1 MHGGDRRGALARR
14 ARGALNPAK
23 RRNNRRRRN
32 RAIARRL
39 SPGRRFLVA
48 IAGIVV
54 LTAGGTV
61 GYMAIEH
68 MTALDALYMT
78 VITISTVGYE
88 EVKPLGEGGRIFTMG
103 LIVTGVGTAFYIF
116 AVVTQFV
123 VEGQLREIVGRA
135 AMKRRIEQLEG
146 HVVICGFGRM
156 GRVVAEE
163 VTRSGGEAVVIERDP
178 TREAE
183 LAEGGLLY
191 VIGSALEDRVLKD
204 AGLPRARAIVV
215 VTASD
220 ADNVY
225 ITLSART
232 MNPKVRIHARG
243 ESEAGLQ
250 HLRMAG
256 ADQAISAYQWGG
268 LRLAASIMRPSV
280 VDFLE
285 LSFPGRGAEVDLEEI
300 RVAEG
305 SALVGQTIG
314 AIEQSSTRLR
324 IVALKR
330 GDASS
335 TLIPDPSTR
344 IAAGDFLVAIGDR
357 DTLSRLG

>member
-1 MHGGDRRGALARR
+1 M
-14 ARGALNPAK
+14 N
-23 RRNNRRRRN
+23 
-32 RAIARRL
+32 
-39 SPGRRFLVA
+39 PGRRFLVA
-48 IAGIVV
+48 IVGIVV
-54 LTAGGTV
+54 LTVGGTA

-68 MTALDALYMT
+68 MALLDALYMT
-78 VITISTVGYE
+78 VITISTVGYA

-103 LIVTGVGTAFYIF
+103 LIVTGVGTAFYLF
-116 AVVTQFV
+116 AAVTQFV
-123 VEGQLREIVGRA
+123 VEGQLREFVGRA
-135 AMKRRIEQLEG
+135 AMKHRIDQLEG

-163 VTRSGGEAVVIERDP
+163 MARSGSAAVVIERDP
-178 TREAE
+178 AREME
-183 LAEGGLLY
+183 LAAGGLFY
-191 VIGSALEDRVLKD
+191 VIGSALEDRVLEE
-204 AGLPRARAIVV
+204 AGVRRARAIVV

-232 MNPKVRIHARG
+232 MNPTIRIHARG

-268 LRLAASIMRPSV
+268 VRLAASIVRPAV

-285 LSFPGRGAEVDLEEI
+285 LSFPGRGAEIDLEEV

-305 SALVGQTIG
+305 SALVGQPIATV
-314 AIEQSSTRLR
+314 EQSATRLR

-330 GDASS
+330 GGAP
-335 TLIPDPSTR
+335 TALIPDPATR
-344 IAAGDFLVAIGDR
+344 IEAGDFLVAIGDR
-357 DTLSRLG
+357 DTLRRLV

>member
-1 MHGGDRRGALARR
+1 MT
-14 ARGALNPAK
+14 
-23 RRNNRRRRN
+23 
-32 RAIARRL
+32 
-39 SPGRRFLVA
+39 PGRRFLIA
-48 IAGIVV
+48 IAGIAV
-54 LTAGGTV
+54 LITGGTA

-68 MTALDALYMT
+68 MPLIDALYMT

-88 EVKPLGEGGRIFTMG
+88 EVKPLGTGGRIFTMG
-103 LIVTGVGTAFYIF
+103 LIVTGVGTAFYLL

-123 VEGQLREIVGRA
+123 VEGQLREMVGRV
-135 AMKRRIEQLEG
+135 AMKRKIEQLES
-146 HVVICGFGRM
+146 HIVICGFGRM

-163 VTRSGGEAVVIERDP
+163 VARSGGQAVVIERDP
-178 TREAE
+178 AHESE
-183 LAEGGLLY
+183 LAASSLLY
-191 VIGSALEDRVLKD
+191 VIGSALEDRVLQE
-204 AGLPRARAIVV
+204 AGVRRARAIVV

-225 ITLSART
+225 ITLSARA
-232 MNPKVRIHARG
+232 MNPKILIHARG

-256 ADQAISAYQWGG
+256 ADQAVAAYQWGA

-305 SALVGQTIG
+305 STLVGQ
-314 AIEQSSTRLR
+314 AIAAVEQSSTRLR

-330 GDASS
+330 GGAPS
-335 TLIPDPSTR
+335 TLIPAPATR
-344 IAAGDFLVAIGDR
+344 IEAGDFLVAIGDR
-357 DTLSRLG
+357 ETLRRLG

>member
-1 MHGGDRRGALARR
+1 M
-14 ARGALNPAK
+14 N
-23 RRNNRRRRN
+23 
-32 RAIARRL
+32 
-39 SPGRRFLVA
+39 PGRRLLVA
-48 IAGIVV
+48 LAGIAV

-61 GYMAIEH
+61 GYMTIEH

-78 VITISTVGYE
+78 VITISTVGYA

-103 LIVTGVGTAFYIF
+103 LIATGVGAAFYLF
-116 AVVTQFV
+116 AAVTQFV

-135 AMKRRIEQLEG
+135 AMKRRIEQLQG

-163 VTRSGGEAVVIERDP
+163 VTRSGGQVVVVERDP
-178 TREAE
+178 AREVE
-183 LAEGGLLY
+183 LAAGSLSF
-191 VIGSALEDRVLKD
+191 VIGSALEDRVLEE
-204 AGLPRARAIVV
+204 AGVRRARAIVV

-225 ITLSART
+225 ITLSARA
-232 MNPKVRIHARG
+232 MNPKIAIHARG

-256 ADQAISAYQWGG
+256 ADHAISAYQWGG
-268 LRLAASIMRPSV
+268 IRLAASLMRPSV

-285 LSFPGRGAEVDLEEI
+285 LSFPGRGAEIDLEEI
-300 RVAEG
+300 RVGEG
-305 SALVGQTIG
+305 SALVGQ
-314 AIEQSSTRLR
+314 AIAAVEQSSTRLR

-330 GDASS
+330 GNAPSA
-335 TLIPDPSTR
+335 LIPDPATR
-344 IAAGDFLVAIGDR
+344 IETGDFLVAIGDR
-357 DTLSRLG
+357 DTLRRLG

>member
-1 MHGGDRRGALARR
+1 M
-14 ARGALNPAK
+14 
-23 RRNNRRRRN
+23 
-32 RAIARRL
+32 
-39 SPGRRFLVA
+39 SSGRSFLIA

-54 LTAGGTV
+54 LTIGGTI

-78 VITISTVGYE
+78 VITISTVGYG
-88 EVKPLGEGGRIFTMG
+88 EVKPLGTNGRIFTMG
-103 LIVTGVGTAFYIF
+103 LIVTGVGTAFYLF
-116 AVVTQFV
+116 ATITQFV
-123 VEGQLREIVGRA
+123 VEGQLRAIVGRA
-135 AMKRRIEQLEG
+135 AMKHKIDQLEG

-156 GRVVAEE
+156 GQVVAAE
-163 VTRSGGEAVVIERDP
+163 VARSGGRAVVIERDP
-178 TREAE
+178 AREVNLVA
-183 LAEGGLLY
+183 AGLPY
-191 VIGSALEDRVLKD
+191 VIGSALEDRVLEE
-204 AGLPRARAIVV
+204 AGLRRAFAIVA

-225 ITLSART
+225 ITLSARA
-232 MNPKVRIHARG
+232 MNPKIRIHARG
-243 ESEAGLQ
+243 ESEEGLR

-285 LSFPGRGAEVDLEEI
+285 LSFPGRGAEIDLEEI

-305 SALVGQTIG
+305 SALIGQ
-314 AIEQSSTRLR
+314 AIAVVEQSAKRLR

-330 GDASS
+330 GDAPS
-335 TLIPDPSTR
+335 TLIPAPATR
-344 IAAGDFLVAIGDR
+344 IEAGDFLVAIGDR
-357 DTLSRLG
+357 ETLRGLG

>member
-1 MHGGDRRGALARR
+1 MSRE
-14 ARGALNPAK
+14 
-23 RRNNRRRRN
+23 
-32 RAIARRL
+32 
-39 SPGRRFLVA
+39 RRFLVA

-68 MTALDALYMT
+68 MPALDALYMT

-88 EVKPLGEGGRIFTMG
+88 EVKPLGAGGRIFTMG
-103 LIVTGVGTAFYIF
+103 LIVTGVGTAFYLF
-116 AVVTQFV
+116 ATVTQFV
-123 VEGQLREIVGRA
+123 VEGQLQAVVGRV

-146 HVVICGFGRM
+146 HIVICGFGRM

-163 VTRSGGEAVVIERDP
+163 VTRSGGAAVVIERDP
-178 TREAE
+178 AREAE
-183 LAEGGLLY
+183 LAASSSLY
-191 VIGSALEDRVLKD
+191 AIGSALEDRVLEE
-204 AGLPRARAIVV
+204 AGVRRARAIVAA
-215 VTASD
+215 TASD

-225 ITLSART
+225 ITLSARAL
-232 MNPKVRIHARG
+232 NPKILIHARG

-256 ADQAISAYQWGG
+256 ADQAISVYQWGG
-268 LRLAASIMRPSV
+268 IRLAASIMRPSV

-285 LSFPGRGAEVDLEEI
+285 LSFPGRGAEIDLEEI

-305 SALVGQTIG
+305 SALVGQ
-314 AIEQSSTRLR
+314 AIAAVEQSSTRLR

-330 GDASS
+330 GTAPS
-335 TLIPDPSTR
+335 TLIPDPATR
-344 IAAGDFLVAIGDR
+344 IEAGDFLVAIGDR
-357 DTLSRLG
+357 DTLRRLG

>member
-1 MHGGDRRGALARR
+1 M
-14 ARGALNPAK
+14 N
-23 RRNNRRRRN
+23 
-32 RAIARRL
+32 
-39 SPGRRFLVA
+39 PGRRFLVA
-48 IAGIVV
+48 IAGIAV
-54 LTAGGTV
+54 LTVGGTA

-68 MTALDALYMT
+68 MPLLDALYMT
-78 VITISTVGYE
+78 VITISTVGYG

-103 LIVTGVGTAFYIF
+103 LIVTGVGTAFYLF
-116 AVVTQFV
+116 AAVTQFV
-123 VEGQLREIVGRA
+123 VEGQLRQFVGRA
-135 AMKRRIEQLEG
+135 AMKHRIDQLEG

-163 VTRSGGEAVVIERDP
+163 MARSGGAAVVIERDP
-178 TREAE
+178 AREME
-183 LAEGGLLY
+183 LAAGGSLY
-191 VIGSALEDRVLKD
+191 VIGSALEDRVLEE
-204 AGLPRARAIVV
+204 AGVRRARAIVV
-215 VTASD
+215 VTAAD

-232 MNPKVRIHARG
+232 MNPKIRIHARG

-268 LRLAASIMRPSV
+268 IRLAASIVRPSV

-285 LSFPGRGAEVDLEEI
+285 LSFPGRGAEIDLEEI

-305 SALVGQTIG
+305 STLVGQPIS
-314 AIEQSSTRLR
+314 AVEQSATRLR

-330 GDASS
+330 GGAP
-335 TLIPDPSTR
+335 TALIPDPATR
-344 IAAGDFLVAIGDR
+344 IEAGDFLVAIGDR
-357 DTLSRLG
+357 DTLRRLV